1 MENHKIEE
9 ALSII
14 RRAEIATKS
23 VDWWEKNV
31 IELMNK
37 LDKALE
43 SSSEK
48 EQRKIPKLKKQLF
61 SFVKRAEM
69 EMQNI
74 CDVESEIAKFIK
86 NEKATQKDK
95 KTTKKKPGK
104 KGV

>member
-1 MENHKIEE
+1 MTNLKIEE

-31 IELMNK
+31 IELMDK

-48 EQRKIPKLKKQLF
+48 EQEKIPKLRKQLF

-69 EMQNI
+69 EMRNI
-74 CDVESEIAKFIK
+74 SRVEDEIAKFIT
-86 NEKATQKDK
+86 NEKTAPKDK

-104 KGV
+104 KGI

>member
-1 MENHKIEE
+1 MTNHKIEE

-31 IELMNK
+31 IELMDK

-43 SSSEK
+43 SGSEK
-48 EQRKIPKLKKQLF
+48 EQRKIPKLRKQLF

-74 CDVESEIAKFIK
+74 CDVENEIAKFIK
-86 NEKATQKDK
+86 NEKASEKNK
-95 KTTKKKPGK
+95 KTTKKPGK

>member
-1 MENHKIEE
+1 MTNHKIEQ

-31 IELMNK
+31 IELMDK

-43 SSSEK
+43 SGSEK
-48 EQRKIPKLKKQLF
+48 EQRKIPKLRKQLF

-74 CDVESEIAKFIK
+74 CDVENEIAKFIA

-95 KTTKKKPGK
+95 KTAKKPGK